1 MDRGRKGGKKMV
13 EKVELPSEAAAG
25 RGLEHTKSL
34 ILWIWQDWLCQHEG
48 LSYPAK
54 TTIQLTI
61 FREQA
66 FSLENPANFR
76 ALLAYFLHLPYFGK
90 IATVPTETLPS
101 CRKLRKPPKALSLG
115 TSPLFH

>member
-1 MDRGRKGGKKMV
+1 MV
-13 EKVELPSEAAAG
+13 EKVELLLRPPWKRLGAHKISDFVDLAG
-25 RGLEHTKSL
+25 LAL
-34 ILWIWQDWLCQHEG
+34 PHEG

>member
-1 MDRGRKGGKKMV
+1 MERGRKREKKIA

-34 ILWIWQDWLCQHEG
+34 ISWIWQDWLYQHE
-48 LSYPAK
+48 PK
-54 TTIQLTI
+54 QQQQPTI

-66 FSLENPANFR
+66 FSPENPANFR
-76 ALLAYFLHLPYFGK
+76 ALPAHSSHLSYFGK

-101 CRKLRKPPKALSLG
+101 CRKLRKKPPEALL
-115 TSPLFH
+115 L